1 MQRKDESNSNVVASK
16 ERVVVCS
23 MFKCN
28 WWNRAMNNLAEA
40 EDWRTLPRQ
49 LLVTLS
55 MASPNPPLLRLPT
68 ETPSITTKHH
78 ALFPDLTRDTILP
91 DNHLMP
97 AQEVGKYFIKIFIY
111 WKYFPR
117 SGHGSLSSLL
127 SLGHYS
133 SASFISEEKANLEIQ
148 KLRKEL
154 REEHDKVSRLQ
165 CQLSTNVSVG
175 RDSSSCLSGSF
186 LFVGS
191 RSIGIWT
198 IIGKHDFQTFPTHP
212 HCRAKG
218 SWIFSSAYR
227 TNLIV

>member
-1 MQRKDESNSNVVASK
+1 
-16 ERVVVCS
+16 
-23 MFKCN
+23 
-28 WWNRAMNNLAEA
+28 
-40 EDWRTLPRQ
+40 
-49 LLVTLS
+49 
-55 MASPNPPLLRLPT
+55 MASPSPPLLRLPT

-78 ALFPDLTRDTILP
+78 ALFPDLTRDTTLP
-91 DNHLMP
+91 VNHLMP
-97 AQEVGKYFIKIFIY
+97 AQKVEDISSKSLFTENL
-111 WKYFPR
+111 FPR

-175 RDSSSCLSGSF
+175 RDSISWLSKSY

-218 SWIFSSAYR
+218 SWIFSSVYR